1 MCRHRRVPL
10 RNLDDKNAEERAFF
24 DSVRREMQE
33 LAEEAG
39 DWRIHLPY
47 EALVSYRLDSR
58 VRAQYSEH
66 YRKCEFCQKAMD
78 ALNPNE
84 K

>member
-1 MCRHRRVPL
+1 MCKQRRVSP
-10 RNLDDKNAEERAFF
+10 RNLDNKNAEERAFLE
-24 DSVRREMQE
+24 SVLSEMQE

-47 EALVSYRLDSR
+47 EALVSYRIDSG

-66 YRKCEFCQKAMD
+66 YRECAFCQKAMD
-78 ALNPNE
+78 ALNP
-84 K
+84 